1 MACRDSGFE
10 GKTETLSL
18 AVRLDEI
25 GRAIAW
31 LEELSERDGWPE
43 RTRFALELS
52 LEEALTNV
60 IMHGFTEETS
70 SAPVLSVDCAR
81 QPDMIRLHVTDNG
94 TPFDPTSL
102 EEKPLPLSIE
112 SAVIGGHG
120 IRLMRRM
127 LDEFSYR
134 RIDGLNRLSLG
145 RRLDREDQSPP
156 A

>member
-10 GKTETLSL
+10 GMTDTLSL
-18 AVRLDEI
+18 AARLDEV
-25 GRAIAW
+25 GRATAW
-31 LEELSERDGWPE
+31 LEELSEREGWPQ
-43 RTRFALELS
+43 RTRFALQLS

-60 IMHGFTEETS
+60 IMYGFTEQTPS
-70 SAPVLSVDCAR
+70 PMLSVDCSR
-81 QPDMIRLHVTDNG
+81 HPDMILLHVTDNG
-94 TPFDPTSL
+94 APFDPTSL
-102 EEKPLPLSIE
+102 EEKPLPSSIE

-134 RIDGLNRLSLG
+134 RIEGLNQLSLG
-145 RRLDREDQSPP
+145 SRLDGEDQPLP